1 MGPAHYPGDGRLPH
15 TGTVPRGRRRAT
27 RPRPALAVK
36 ALTVTAQAGIL
47 PSVSPG
53 GEHGLPNGRFSRSST
68 LGDIYDNASYQPCRS
83 IGSLLS
89 RVRVEMLAAI
99 DRELAADKR
108 LAPLEMSAAQYIIIA
123 NLAGPGEPKSAA
135 ELCKGISYDAGA
147 MTRMLDRLESKGLIR
162 RSRSAH
168 DRRLMILE
176 LTEEGR
182 TTYPRMREISMGVA
196 NRFLRGFTKAE
207 ARQLEGF
214 LTRMLDNAHGVS
226 ARASA

>member
-1 MGPAHYPGDGRLPH
+1 M
-15 TGTVPRGRRRAT
+15 
-27 RPRPALAVK
+27 
-36 ALTVTAQAGIL
+36 
-47 PSVSPG
+47 
-53 GEHGLPNGRFSRSST
+53 
-68 LGDIYDNASYQPCRS
+68 GDIYDNASYQPCRS

-135 ELCKGISYDAGA
+135 DLCKGISYDAGA

-176 LTEEGR
+176 LTDEGR
-182 TTYPRMREISMGVA
+182 AAYPRMREISMGVA

-214 LTRMLDNAHGVS
+214 LARMLENAHGVS

>member
-1 MGPAHYPGDGRLPH
+1 
-15 TGTVPRGRRRAT
+15 
-27 RPRPALAVK
+27 
-36 ALTVTAQAGIL
+36 
-47 PSVSPG
+47 
-53 GEHGLPNGRFSRSST
+53 

-83 IGSLLS
+83 IGWLLS

-135 ELCKGISYDAGA
+135 DLCKGISYDAGA

-176 LTEEGR
+176 LTDEGR
-182 TTYPRMREISMGVA
+182 AAYPRMREISMGVA

-214 LTRMLDNAHGVS
+214 LTRMLENAHGVS